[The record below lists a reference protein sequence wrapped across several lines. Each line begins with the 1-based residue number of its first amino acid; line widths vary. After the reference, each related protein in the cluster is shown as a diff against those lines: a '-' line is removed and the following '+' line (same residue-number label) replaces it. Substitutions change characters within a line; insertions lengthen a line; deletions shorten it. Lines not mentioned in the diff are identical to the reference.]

1 MPRPERPLEDGDDAV
16 VQFAAELRLLREKA
30 GSPTYRELARQT
42 NYSAGTLSDAAGGRK
57 LPTLAVALAYVKA
70 CAGDEAE
77 WEARWHA
84 VSEGTRAPEPE
95 AEPPYVGLTAFGTD
109 DAERFFGRK
118 RVVEKVLERLA
129 THRFLAVLGASGSGK
144 SSVLRA
150 GVIPALET
158 SGTTALITPGAHPM
172 AELGK
177 AGPVDVLV
185 VDQFEEVFTLCQ
197 DPAERA
203 EFIAALVQAKRVVL
217 GARIDFHARF
227 AQYPE
232 LTDALEDGQ
241 ILLGP
246 MTTEELRLAITQP
259 AVRVG
264 LRVETALVSRL
275 IADATGQPGMLPL
288 LSHALLETWHRRRGN
303 ALILSG
309 YESTGGIERA
319 VAQTSEHVF
328 TTLSPAQQQLTRQIF
343 LRLTALGE
351 GTEDTKRRLS
361 RDELDD
367 DPDIDIALG
376 KLADARLIT
385 LDEHGIDI
393 AHEALIRSW
402 PRLREWLTE
411 DREAL
416 RVHRRITEAAEAW
429 EALDHDAGSLYRG
442 ARLAI
447 AQDWA
452 TTHEEVLSKKE
463 RQFLDDSSA
472 AETAERAATRK
483 RTRRLRQLVAL
494 MAVLLLVAVGASV
507 FAVSTSQTATDERN
521 TARSQ
526 NVSHEATSLRPTK
539 PAVAAQLSLAAYR
552 LVPTME
558 ARGSLLSTFST
569 PYSSLLLGHTNN
581 VNTVA
586 FSPDGK
592 LLATGAWD
600 RTVRLWDVT
609 DTHHPI
615 ELPTLNAHGDN
626 VLAVAFSPDG
636 KTLATAS
643 WDKTAKLWDVTDP
656 RRITPIATLTGH
668 TDQVLTLA
676 FSRDGKTL
684 ATGSGDKTVRLWNL
698 ADRTSKVLAGHTK
711 GVVTVGFSPDGTTL
725 ATGSDDKT
733 MRLWDAAGTELKSI
747 SAAPAL
753 IRALAFSP
761 TGHTLAG
768 GEYGG
773 ENNVRLW
780 DVTAPAAPKD
790 LAAMTGHKAGVRAL
804 AFTSDGSRL
813 LSSAEDRTAKVWNVT
828 DLAKPRSVLTLTGH
842 TDNVAG
848 ATFSPDGRTVATTS
862 DDYTARLW
870 DIPGPVVASTED
882 DICRVTLTPDGHTL
896 ITSGRDGKVRVVD
909 PAVPRELTTLTDH
922 TNGACAAAVSPDG
935 NTLYTG
941 SWDGTVKRRS
951 LTDPTKP
958 VVIAQHKDEI
968 DALALSPDGK
978 RLAVA
983 GDKHTVRLLDSASG
997 QELAVLTG
1005 HADDVHALAFSPD
1018 GRVLASTS
1026 WDYTVRLWD
1035 MTANGALLGIL
1046 QGHTKAVT
1054 SLAYSPDGKT
1064 IVTAGRDRTARLWD
1078 VRDPRAPREISQLS
1092 GHTDALREMVF
1103 SSDGH
1108 TLATSSHDRTVR
1120 LWDTTNPAAPRQ
1132 VAVLTGHTDRV
1143 LGLAFAP
1150 DGHTLFSSGSDDIV
1164 LRWETDPELV
1174 ARRVCE
1180 VAAPRITEAEWDRY
1194 FPGVAYQPPC
1204 S

>member
-1 MPRPERPLEDGDDAV
+1 MPRPERPLEAGDDAV
-16 VQFAAELRLLREKA
+16 VHFATELRLLREKA
-30 GSPTYRELARQT
+30 GSPTYRELAKQT

-57 LPTLAVALAYVKA
+57 LPTLAVTLAYVKA
-70 CAGDEAE
+70 CAGDEEDWA
-77 WEARWHA
+77 ARWHA
-84 VSEGTRAPEPE
+84 LSEGALEPEPD
-95 AEPPYVGLTAFGTD
+95 AEPPYVGLTAFGTE

-129 THRFLAVLGASGSGK
+129 THRFIAVLGASGSGK

-150 GVIPALET
+150 GVIPALDAT
-158 SGTTALITPGAHPM
+158 GTTGLITPGARPM
-172 AELGK
+172 AELTK

-197 DPAERA
+197 DPAERT
-203 EFIAALVQAKRVVL
+203 EFIAALVKLKKVVL

-227 AQYPE
+227 AQHPE

-264 LRVETALVSRL
+264 LRIETALVSRL

-288 LSHALLETWHRRRGN
+288 LSHALLETWKRRRGN

-328 TTLSPAQQQLTRQIF
+328 TTLSPAQQQVTRQIF

-367 DPDIDIALG
+367 DPDIDVALG

-416 RVHRRITEAAEAW
+416 RVHRRLTEATEAW
-429 EALDHDAGSLYRG
+429 EALDHDSGSLYRG
-442 ARLAI
+442 TRLAI
-447 AQDWA
+447 AQDWV
-452 TTHEEVLSKKE
+452 TTHEGVLSKKE
-463 RQFLDDSSA
+463 RRFLDDSSA
-472 AETAERAATRK
+472 AETAERVATRK

-494 MAVLLLVAVGASV
+494 LAVLLLVAAGASA
-507 FAVSTSQTATDERN
+507 FAVNTSQTATEERN
-521 TARSQ
+521 TALSQ
-526 NVSHEATSLRPTK
+526 NVSHEATTLRPTK
-539 PAVAAQLSLAAYR
+539 PALAAQLSLAAYR
-552 LVPTME
+552 LVPTVE

-581 VNTVA
+581 VNSAA

-600 RTVRLWDVT
+600 KTVRLWDVT
-609 DTHHPI
+609 NTHHPI
-615 ELPTLNAHGDN
+615 ELPTLDAHDDN

-656 RRITPIATLTGH
+656 RRIKPIATLTGH
-668 TDQVLTLA
+668 TDQVLALA

-684 ATGSGDKTVRLWNL
+684 VTGSADDTARLWNL
-698 ADRTSKVLAGHTK
+698 ADRTSKVLAGHAK
-711 GVVTVGFSPDGTTL
+711 DVVAVGISPDGTTL

-733 MRLWDAAGTELKSI
+733 LRLWSSSGAELKSI
-747 SAAPAL
+747 PVDPVL

-768 GEYGG
+768 GENGG
-773 ENNVRLW
+773 ENRIRLW
-780 DVTAPAAPKD
+780 DVTDPAAPTD
-790 LAAMTGHKAGVRAL
+790 LAVLGGHKMAVRAL
-804 AFTSDGSRL
+804 TFNADGTRL
-813 LSSAEDRTAKVWNVT
+813 LSSSEDRTATVWNIA
-828 DLAKPRSVLTLTGH
+828 DPRQPKAALTLTGH
-842 TDNVAG
+842 TDIVAG

-862 DDYTARLW
+862 DDYTVRLW
-870 DIPGPVVASTED
+870 DIPGPVVTSGES
-882 DICRVTLTPDGHTL
+882 DICRVTLTPDGRSL
-896 ITSGRDGKVRVVD
+896 ITSARDGKVRVVD
-909 PAVPRELTTLTDH
+909 PAVPREITTLTDH
-922 TNGACAAAVSPDG
+922 TDGACAAAVSPDG
-935 NTLYTG
+935 STLYTG
-941 SWDGTVKRRS
+941 SWDHTVKRRD
-951 LTDPTKP
+951 LADPAKP
-958 VVIAQHKDEI
+958 VVIARHEDEI
-968 DALALSPDGK
+968 DAIALSPDGK

-983 GDKHTVRLLDSASG
+983 GDKHTVKLLDSTTG
-997 QELAVLTG
+997 QELATLTG
-1005 HADDVHALAFSPD
+1005 HTDDVHALAFSPD
-1018 GRVLASTS
+1018 GRILASTS
-1026 WDYTVRLWD
+1026 WDFTVRLWD
-1035 MTANGALLGIL
+1035 MTANGALLGVL
-1046 QGHTKAVT
+1046 KGHTKAVT

-1078 VRDPRAPREISQLS
+1078 VRDPREPHEVSQLS
-1092 GHTDALREMVF
+1092 GHTDAVREMVF
-1103 SSDGH
+1103 SSDGR

-1120 LWDTTNPAAPRQ
+1120 LWDTADPANPRQ
-1132 VAVLTGHTDRV
+1132 MAALTGHTDRV
-1143 LGLAFAP
+1143 LGLVFAP
-1150 DGHTLFSSGSDDIV
+1150 DGHTLLSSGSDDIV

-1174 ARRVCE
+1174 AKRVCA
-1180 VAAPRITEAEWDRY
+1180 VATPKITDAEWNRY

-1204 S
+1204 P